1 MQEESL
7 EKARMIVKNIED
19 KTFELFEKMEIELM
33 DYESSGL
40 NYETQKKV
48 EEIYQGSFI
57 IYNLA
62 VDFEESTSKK
72 N

>member
-48 EEIYQGSFI
+48 EEIYQGLFI